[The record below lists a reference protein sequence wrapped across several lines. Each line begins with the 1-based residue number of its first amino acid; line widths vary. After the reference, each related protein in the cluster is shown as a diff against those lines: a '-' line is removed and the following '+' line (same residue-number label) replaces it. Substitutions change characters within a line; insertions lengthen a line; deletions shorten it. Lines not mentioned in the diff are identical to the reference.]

1 MGFGDP
7 CQRRH
12 VEELGLSAPR
22 SRPRIASAAQEPAE
36 DSLYVQSVEK
46 AFAVLNAFGAGRA
59 RMGLTE
65 VAAAT
70 GLDRSA
76 AQRFLHTLVRL
87 GYLSKDPRTKQFGLT
102 VRMLELGR
110 HYIAGSALVE
120 RAQPYLLHLSRQT
133 EEAVNLTV
141 LDGTEIVYVS
151 RLLSRHAIAT
161 NLSAG
166 SRLPAYCTAPGI
178 AILSRLPRPQALA
191 ILRGSDR
198 RAYTPQTVTAMPG
211 LAAKLDRAARRGYAV
226 CVEEI
231 YPSDISVA
239 AAVLG
244 PAGEPVAA
252 VNISISRLRS
262 TPKEAEE
269 HLAPLVM
276 GAAAAMSQ
284 APPLELSA

>member
-1 MGFGDP
+1 MADGGP

-12 VEELGLSAPR
+12 AEGWRVSAPR
-22 SRPRIASAAQEPAE
+22 SRAGIASAEPAE
-36 DSLYVQSVEK
+36 GGLYVQSVEK
-46 AFAVLNAFGAGRA
+46 AFAVLHAFAGRS

-76 AQRFLHTLVRL
+76 AQRFLHTLERL
-87 GYLSKDPRTKQFGLT
+87 GYLRKDPRSRQFELT

-120 RAQPYLLHLSRQT
+120 RAQPFLLHLSRQT

-141 LDGTEIVYVS
+141 LDGAEIVYVA
-151 RLLSRHAIAT
+151 RLLSRHAIAM
-161 NLSAG
+161 NLSTG

-178 AILSRLPRPQALA
+178 AILSRLPKAEATA
-191 ILRGSDR
+191 ILRRSNR
-198 RAYTPQTVTAMPG
+198 RAYTPQTVTG
-211 LAAKLDRAARRGYAV
+211 LAALGTRIERAARRGYAI

-239 AAVLG
+239 AAILG
-244 PAGEPVAA
+244 PGGEPVAA
-252 VNISISRLRS
+252 VNISVSRLRS
-262 TPKEAEE
+262 TPKEAEAR
-269 HLAPLVM
+269 LAPLVM

>member
-1 MGFGDP
+1 MI
-7 CQRRH
+7 
-12 VEELGLSAPR
+12 APR
-22 SRPRIASAAQEPAE
+22 SKARIAATPPDPAE

-46 AFAVLNAFGAGRA
+46 AFNVLNAFAGRA

-76 AQRFLHTLVRL
+76 TQRFLHTLERM
-87 GYLSKDPRTKQFGLT
+87 GYLRKDPRTKQFELT

-110 HYIAGSALVE
+110 NYIAGSALVE

-141 LDGTEIVYVS
+141 LDGTEIVYIS
-151 RLLSRHAIAT
+151 RLLSRHAIAM

-178 AILSRLPRPQALA
+178 AILSRLPRAQALA
-191 ILRGSDR
+191 ILKRSNR
-198 RAYTPQTVTAMPG
+198 RAYTPQTVTTLPA
-211 LAAKLDRAARRGYAV
+211 LTAKIERAARRGYAV
-226 CVEEI
+226 ACEEI

-239 AAVLG
+239 AAILG
-244 PAGEPVAA
+244 PSGEPVAA

-262 TPKEAEE
+262 TPKQAEE
-269 HLAPLVM
+269 RFAPLVM